1 MGSVTA
7 GEMQAIEEAAFQ
19 RGATAES
26 LMDQAGE
33 RLGRAIARQ
42 FPTPGTATAFLGKGH
57 NAGDALVALRILK
70 GEGWR
75 VELRPA
81 FPESAWADLT
91 RKKHTELGAVSPP
104 GDGPD
109 LPRPWVL
116 LDGLLGIG
124 ARGPLRGEVT
134 AAAREMNRLKHEA
147 GAWIAAVDLPSG
159 VDPNTGEIHPG
170 AVEADLTFMI
180 GAPKRGLLLARAIA
194 ATGVLA
200 IVPVDGLACEETGD
214 LELISP
220 TTFPSARSRR
230 PFDFHKGQAGRVGLL
245 AGSAAYTGAAVL
257 AARGALRGGAGLVTL
272 HVPEEAHAAVT
283 AKAPVEAIVRSFA
296 RPQELLEST
305 YDARVIGPGLGP
317 TTAAFADDL
326 RALLRRTEEPC
337 VVDAD
342 ALNLLAMTGGIG
354 KLPAH
359 HVLTPHPGEF
369 RRLAPDLANLP
380 REEAARVFARRHACV
395 LLLKGART
403 IVTQGGDTLWCNATG
418 TPGMASGGQGD
429 VLSGVIGALLASGKS
444 PLEAAALGAWLCGRA
459 SERAIFP
466 GGQSEESLLAG
477 DTIEHLGGAFRDWRE
492 AAR

>member
-7 GEMQAIEEAAFQ
+7 EEMRAIEEAAFQ

-26 LMDQAGE
+26 LMNQAGE

-42 FPTPGTATAFLGKGH
+42 FPSSGTVTAFLGKGH
-57 NAGDALVALRILK
+57 NAGDALVALRVLK
-70 GEGWR
+70 DSGWR
-75 VELRPA
+75 VEVRPA
-81 FPESAWADLT
+81 FPEAAWAELT
-91 RKKHTELGAVSPP
+91 RKKYDELGSSTPP
-104 GDGPD
+104 GDGLD

-124 ARGPLRGEVT
+124 ARGPLRGEIAG
-134 AAAREMNRLKHEA
+134 AAKEMNRLKREA
-147 GAWIAAVDLPSG
+147 GAWIVAVDLPSG
-159 VDPNTGEIHPG
+159 VDPDTGEIHPG
-170 AVEADLTFMI
+170 AVEADVTFMI
-180 GAPKRGLLLARAIA
+180 GAPKRGLLLAQAIPS
-194 ATGVLA
+194 TGALA
-200 IVPVDGLACEETGD
+200 VVPVDGLTCEDTSGQ
-214 LELISP
+214 ELISP
-220 TTFPSARSRR
+220 VTFPIARNRR

-257 AARGALRGGAGLVTL
+257 ATRGALRGGAGLVTV
-272 HVPEEAHAAVT
+272 HVPEEAHAAVA
-283 AKAPVEAIVRSFA
+283 AKAPVEAIVRAFT
-296 RPQELLEST
+296 RPQELLETS
-305 YDARVIGPGLGP
+305 YDARVIGPGLGSM
-317 TTAAFADDL
+317 TAAFADDL
-326 RALLRRTEEPC
+326 RALLRRSEEPC

-369 RRLAPDLANLP
+369 RRLAPDLAKLP
-380 REEAARVFARRHACV
+380 REEAARLFARRHSCV

-403 IVTQGGDTLWCNATG
+403 IVTQGGETLWCNSTG

-429 VLSGVIGALLASGKS
+429 VLAGVIGALLAGGQS

-459 SERAIFP
+459 SERAIFSA
-466 GGQSEESLLAG
+466 GQSEESLLAG
-477 DTIEHLGGAFRDWRE
+477 DTVEHLGGAFRDWRE

>member
-7 GEMQAIEEAAFQ
+7 GEMRAIEEAAFQ

-33 RLGRAIARQ
+33 RLGRAIARR
-42 FPTPGTATAFLGKGH
+42 FPSPGTATAFLGKGH
-57 NAGDALVALRILK
+57 NAGDALVALRVLK
-70 GEGWR
+70 AAGWR
-75 VELRPA
+75 VELRAA
-81 FPESAWADLT
+81 FPESAWAELT
-91 RKKHTELGAVSPP
+91 RKKHLELGSVSPP
-104 GDGPD
+104 GNGQD
-109 LPRPWVL
+109 LRRPWVL

-124 ARGPLRGEVT
+124 ARGPLRGEI
-134 AAAREMNRLKHEA
+134 AAATAEMNRLKREA
-147 GAWIAAVDLPSG
+147 GAWIVAVDLPSG
-159 VDPNTGEIHPG
+159 VDADTGEIHPG

-180 GAPKRGLLLARAIA
+180 GAPKRGLLLAQAIA
-194 ATGVLA
+194 AAGALA
-200 IVPVDGLACEETGD
+200 VVPVDGLASEKTSD

-220 TTFPSARSRR
+220 ATFPIARNRR

-245 AGSAAYTGAAVL
+245 AGSAAYTGAALL
-257 AARGALRGGAGLVTL
+257 ATRGALRGGAGLVTL
-272 HVPEEAHAAVT
+272 HVPADAQAAV
-283 AKAPVEAIVRSFA
+283 AVKAPAEAIVRSFT
-296 RPQELLEST
+296 RPQELLETS
-305 YDARVIGPGLGP
+305 YDARVIGPGLGSMS
-317 TTAAFADDL
+317 AAFAEDL
-326 RALLRRTEEPC
+326 RALLRRSEQPC

-369 RRLAPDLANLP
+369 RRLAPDLAKLP
-380 REEAARVFARRHACV
+380 REEAARLFARRHACV

-429 VLSGVIGALLASGKS
+429 VLSGVIGALLAGGKS

-477 DTIEHLGGAFRDWRE
+477 DTIDHLGGAFRDWRE
-492 AAR
+492 MTR